1 MRRKDAMALK
11 KGDVVWLKPF
21 EDQPREK
28 CTLLTAMTVKGMFI
42 GQVRQTKTDDGLRE
56 FDHKQV
62 ESKV

>member
-21 EDQPREK
+21 
-28 CTLLTAMTVKGMFI
+28 
-42 GQVRQTKTDDGLRE
+42 VRQTRTDDGLRE

-62 ESKV
+62 EGKV